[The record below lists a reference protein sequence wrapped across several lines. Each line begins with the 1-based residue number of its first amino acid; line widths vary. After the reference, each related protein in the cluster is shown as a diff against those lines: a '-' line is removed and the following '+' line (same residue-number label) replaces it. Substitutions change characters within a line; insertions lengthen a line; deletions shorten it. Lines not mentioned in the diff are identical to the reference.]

1 MKGERRG
8 RQVSAVTSPQ
18 PSVRAAAGEAGSLV
32 GVDRPTRK
40 IQMHRPGALPT
51 GKEVPLAGL
60 IDNSICQPL
69 CCAKSQLRGSPTQAR
84 CNSNTKR
91 E

>member
-1 MKGERRG
+1 MGKKRATSLRRNKPTAECAG
-8 RQVSAVTSPQ
+8 CS
-18 PSVRAAAGEAGSLV
+18 GEAGSLV

-51 GKEVPLAGL
+51 GKEVPLARL

-69 CCAKSQLRGSPTQAR
+69 CCTISL
-84 CNSNTKR
+84 
-91 E
+91 